1 MVVEGQPIAITKEA
15 LVVVE
20 EGGEGG
26 GVAVLGGVKEGVG
39 VEIRLVR

>member
-1 MVVEGQPIAITKEA
+1 MVVEGKQIASMKQA
-15 LVVVE
+15 VVVVV

>member
-1 MVVEGQPIAITKEA
+1 MVVEGKQIASLKQA
-15 LVVVE
+15 VVVVV

-26 GVAVLGGVKEGVG
+26 GVVVLGGVKEGVG